1 MLTKKETKQQT
12 ILVIDD
18 DPDLAMGLA
27 VRLRSHGY
35 TVTAA
40 PDAITGFARVL
51 NDSPDLVLL
60 DLGLPGGDGL
70 TVLDRIRTNLQT
82 QFIPVVVLTARDLSF
97 QERARDLGAQAYL
110 QKPVDNDLLIETVE
124 KFAQAQ

>member
-1 MLTKKETKQQT
+1 MLAKQQTGQKT

-35 TVTAA
+35 DVSAA
-40 PDAITGFARVL
+40 PDAITGFARVR

-70 TVLDRIRTNLQT
+70 GVLERIRTNMHSQL
-82 QFIPVVVLTARDLSF
+82 IPVIVLTARDLSF
-97 QERARDLGAQAYL
+97 QAQARELGAQAYL
-110 QKPVDNDLLIETVE
+110 QKPVDNELLIETVAE
-124 KFAQAQ
+124 YI